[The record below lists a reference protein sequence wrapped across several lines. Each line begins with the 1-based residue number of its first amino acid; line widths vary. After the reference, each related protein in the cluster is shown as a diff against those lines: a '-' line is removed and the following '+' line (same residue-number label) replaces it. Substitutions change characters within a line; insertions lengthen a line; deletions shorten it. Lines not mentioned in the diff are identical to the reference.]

1 MSSLRLGKNTPV
13 ANDVCK
19 DYAIFARFRKITKTV
34 AEEFD
39 KVAGSMMIGNLLRI
53 YINSKGGDALA
64 GFYIYESLAKARE
77 GGVIT
82 QGVVKSECISIAIL
96 VLQGC
101 ETRYVYESSEL
112 CFHPISG
119 SMPKWSTLPNG
130 TFNREAILD
139 CMDEAEYSVSVLRDK
154 MYEIL
159 ARRSVLSARQVGVL
173 CENNATLTAK
183 EALDLGFVDKI
194 INV

>member
-13 ANDVCK
+13 
-19 DYAIFARFRKITKTV
+19 FARFRKITKTV

-39 KVAGSMMIGNLLRI
+39 KVAESMMVGSLLRI

-64 GFYIYESLAKARE
+64 GFCIHESLAKARE

-82 QGVVKSECISIAIL
+82 QGVVKSECGSIAIL

-101 ETRYVYESSEL
+101 ETRGAYESSEL

-139 CMDEAEYSVSVLRDK
+139 CMDEAEYGVGVLRDK
-154 MYEIL
+154 MYEIF

>member
-19 DYAIFARFRKITKTV
+19 DYVTFARFRKITKTV

-39 KVAGSMMIGNLLRI
+39 KVAESMMIGSLLRI

-64 GFYIYESLAKARE
+64 GFYIHESLAKARE

-82 QGVVKSECISIAIL
+82 QGVVKSECGSIAIL

-101 ETRYVYESSEL
+101 ETRGVYESSEL

-119 SMPKWSTLPNG
+119 SMPKWSTLSDG

-139 CMDEAEYSVSVLRDK
+139 CMDEAESGVSVLRDK